1 MGEEILN
8 YITKIGPM
16 WGFIGAIIAL
26 GVNTYVTN
34 KGKKVGA
41 RSYVEVL
48 RVAANI
54 NDGVFKKGSKIV
66 VTDELEE
73 QLAKIEVEESA
84 ITDELKL
91 RPNFLKIKN
100 ISPNPCFGLR
110 MEGIQQ
116 NATEKEKYIDLELY
130 VLKEDEEI
138 YIPLKSL
145 NNINYPTLILKVEYT
160 TLANEKMIY
169 ENKITSKNG
178 EVVEILQSI
187 YVIKKWWKNEKIVKT
202 TASNIKWRDVN

>member
-34 KGKKVGA
+34 KGKKVGV

-48 RVAANI
+48 KVAANL

-73 QLAKIEVEESA
+73 HLEKNKVEESG

-100 ISPNPCFGLR
+100 ISSNPCFGLR
-110 MEGIQQ
+110 IKGIKQ
-116 NATEKEKYIDLELY
+116 NSIEKEKFIDLEFY
-130 VLKEDEEI
+130 VLKDDEEL

-145 NNINYPTLILKVEYT
+145 NNVIYPTLILKVEYT

-202 TASNIKWRDVN
+202 TASDIKWRDVN

>member
-1 MGEEILN
+1 MGEGILN
-8 YITKIGPM
+8 YITVIGPM

-34 KGKKVGA
+34 KGKKVGV

-48 RVAANI
+48 RVAANL

-66 VTDELEE
+66 VTDELEK
-73 QLAKIEVEESA
+73 QLAKIKVEESG
-84 ITDELKL
+84 ITDEFKL

-100 ISPNPCFGLR
+100 ISSNPCFGLR
-110 MEGIQQ
+110 IKGIKQ
-116 NATEKEKYIDLELY
+116 NSTEKEKYIDLELY
-130 VLKEDEEI
+130 VLKDDEEI
-138 YIPLKSL
+138 YIPMKSI
-145 NNINYPTLILKVEYT
+145 NNMIYPTLILKVEYT

-169 ENKITSKNG
+169 ENKMTSKNG

-187 YVIKKWWKNEKIVKT
+187 YVTKKWWKNEKIVKT